1 MWDLAVREA
10 DYAAAEDMLRRFQAP
25 PRLQMAPLSMRIL
38 QTFAR
43 GDSAARARIL
53 AEATVADNR
62 QSQIGARFLATYLED
77 LAAARRV
84 AQLDL
89 APRRRPAIRAGAQ
102 ESLAWLELAAG
113 RWSTAAAEFAAA
125 GQMDGAAGVIR
136 VSRALAVTLPFL
148 AVPRADLE
156 AVRADLERWRPESDA
171 PWESP
176 GLPVPLRPHLRLYLL
191 GLLHTR
197 LGDDAAALR
206 SAAALDSLATPPEA
220 GPTVHGLAQTIR
232 ADVAWRNRRAEEA
245 LDLLTPVRGEIPLE
259 LVSVPA

>member
-62 QSQIGARFLATYLED
+62 QSQIGARFIATYLED

-102 ESLAWLELAAG
+102 ESLA
-113 RWSTAAAEFAAA
+113 
-125 GQMDGAAGVIR
+125 
-136 VSRALAVTLPFL
+136 
-148 AVPRADLE
+148 
-156 AVRADLERWRPESDA
+156 
-171 PWESP
+171 
-176 GLPVPLRPHLRLYLL
+176 
-191 GLLHTR
+191 
-197 LGDDAAALR
+197 
-206 SAAALDSLATPPEA
+206 
-220 GPTVHGLAQTIR
+220 
-232 ADVAWRNRRAEEA
+232 
-245 LDLLTPVRGEIPLE
+245 
-259 LVSVPA
+259 